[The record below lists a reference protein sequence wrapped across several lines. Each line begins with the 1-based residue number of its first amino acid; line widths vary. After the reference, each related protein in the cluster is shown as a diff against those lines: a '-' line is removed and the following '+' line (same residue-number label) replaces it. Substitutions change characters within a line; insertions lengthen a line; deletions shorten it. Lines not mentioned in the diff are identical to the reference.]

1 MNFNLLTPSRR
12 QILRSLS
19 TGFAYAAFAGFSTLQ
34 ARNAMG
40 IRAFQDN
47 DNPLAPKPTHFPGT
61 AKRVIFLC
69 MEGAPSHVDTFD
81 YKPRLNKDS
90 GKVAGV
96 NGNAKWLGSPFKFKR
111 HGKSGLPISELY
123 PHLAKHADD
132 LCLVNGMHTDVPA
145 HPQSFAMLHTG
156 SFQGVRPSLG
166 AWSLYGLGTE
176 NQNLPGFITLS
187 PPSGANNYGAAFL
200 PAIYQGTPIGSSLR
214 SGRYDSGAAN
224 MPNIKN
230 SKLTS
235 QQQRLQL
242 DFIKSLNEG
251 KLKKEVHN
259 PAVDG
264 VIESFELAFRMQSEV
279 PKLLDI
285 NSESKATKDLYG
297 IDNQATAKFGRQC
310 LLARRFAEAGVRF
323 IEITHGGWDQHRNLE
338 QALRDN
344 TMATDQP
351 IAALLTDLKQRDML
365 KDTLIVWSGEF
376 GRTPYAQGDD
386 GRDHNNKGFTSWM
399 AGGGV
404 KGGLR
409 YGATDEH
416 GYQSIEN
423 KTHIHDLHATML
435 HLMGL
440 DHTKLTYNY
449 AGRDFRLTDVHGEVM
464 KGVIG

>member
-1 MNFNLLTPSRR
+1 MNSDHFSRR
-12 QILRSLS
+12 RALKTLS
-19 TGFAYAAFAGFSTLQ
+19 TGFAYAAFAGFSSMQ
-34 ARNAMG
+34 SKAAQDARA
-40 IRAFQDN
+40 DE
-47 DNPLAPKPTHFPGT
+47 NPLAPKTSHFPGT

-96 NGNAKWLGSPFKFKR
+96 NGNATWLGSPFKFKQ
-111 HGKSGLPISELY
+111 HGESGLPISELY
-123 PHLAKHADD
+123 PHLARHADD

-156 SFQGVRPSLG
+156 SFQSVRPSLG

-214 SGRYDSGAAN
+214 KKAYDTSAATL
-224 MPNIKN
+224 PNIKN
-230 SKLTS
+230 PNLSRK
-235 QQQRLQL
+235 QQRLQL
-242 DFIKSLNEG
+242 DFINSLNQG

-259 PAVDG
+259 PEVQG
-264 VIESFELAFRMQSEV
+264 VIESFELAFRMQSEI
-279 PKLLDI
+279 PALLDI
-285 NSESKATKDLYG
+285 SSESQATKKLYG

-323 IEITHGGWDQHRNLE
+323 IEITHGSWDQHRNLE

-376 GRTPYAQGDD
+376 GRTPYAQGND

-404 KGGLR
+404 RGGIR

-416 GYQSIEN
+416 GYQAVEN

-464 KGVIG
+464 KDVLA

>member
-1 MNFNLLTPSRR
+1 MNSNLFNPSRR
-12 QILRSLS
+12 QILKTSS
-19 TGFAYAAFAGFSTLQ
+19 TGFAYAAFAGFSTMQ
-34 ARNAMG
+34 SQNARA
-40 IRAFQDN
+40 AAQ
-47 DNPLAPKPTHFPGT
+47 DNPLAPKAPHFPGT

-81 YKPRLNKDS
+81 HKPRLNKDS

-96 NGNAKWLGSPFKFKR
+96 NGGAKWLGSPFKFKQ
-111 HGKSGLPISELY
+111 HGESGLPISELY
-123 PHLAKHADD
+123 PHLARHADD
-132 LCLVNGMHTDVPA
+132 LCLVNGMYTDVPA

-156 SFQGVRPSLG
+156 SFQAVRPSLG

-187 PPSGANNYGAAFL
+187 PPSGANNYGSAFL

-214 SGRYDSGAAN
+214 KQAYDTSAAT

-230 SKLTS
+230 PNLTS
-235 QQQRLQL
+235 KQQRLQL

-251 KLKKEVHN
+251 KLKQEIHN
-259 PAVDG
+259 PQVDG
-264 VIESFELAFRMQSEV
+264 VIESFELAFRMQSEI
-279 PKLLDI
+279 PALLDI
-285 NSESKATKDLYG
+285 SSETQATKNLYG

-323 IEITHGGWDQHRNLE
+323 IEITHGSWDQHRNLE

-344 TMATDQP
+344 TMATDKP
-351 IAALLTDLKQRDML
+351 IAGLLADLKQRDML
-365 KDTLIVWSGEF
+365 NDTLIVWSGEF

-416 GYQSIEN
+416 GYQAVEN

-440 DHTKLTYNY
+440 DHTRLTYNY

-464 KGVIG
+464 QGVLG

>member
-1 MNFNLLTPSRR
+1 MKFDRFNPSRR
-12 QILRSLS
+12 QILKTLS
-19 TGFAYAAFAGFSTLQ
+19 TGFAYAAFAGFSTMQ
-34 ARNAMG
+34 SKNAF
-40 IRAFQDN
+40 AADE
-47 DNPLAPKPTHFPGT
+47 NPLAPKAPHFPGT

-81 YKPRLNKDS
+81 YKPRLSKDS

-96 NGNAKWLGSPFKFKR
+96 NGGAKWLGSPFKFKQ
-111 HGKSGLPISELY
+111 HGESGLPISELY
-123 PHLAKHADD
+123 PHLARHADD

-187 PPSGANNYGAAFL
+187 PPSGANNYGSAFL

-214 SGRYDSGAAN
+214 KKSYDTSAAT

-230 SKLTS
+230 PNLSSK
-235 QQQRLQL
+235 QQRLQL

-251 KLKKEVHN
+251 KLEKEIHN
-259 PAVDG
+259 PHVDG
-264 VIESFELAFRMQSEV
+264 VIESFELAFRMQSEI
-279 PKLLDI
+279 PALIDI
-285 NSESKATKDLYG
+285 SSESQATKDLYG

-323 IEITHGGWDQHRNLE
+323 IEITHGSWDQHRNLE

-344 TMATDQP
+344 TMATDKP
-351 IAALLTDLKQRDML
+351 IAGLLADLKQRDML

-404 KGGLR
+404 TGGLR
-409 YGATDEH
+409 YGATDEF
-416 GYQSIEN
+416 GYQAVEN

-440 DHTKLTYNY
+440 DHERLTYNY

-464 KGVIG
+464 KDVLA